1 MKNNFCW
8 LIIVFSMF
16 LIGIFLGEVVVLI
29 RCNEKNSEFLENIN
43 LFKVRWLRW
52 SYGEIG
58 DIKFLEMMILSYD
71 EMFIEFY
78 SDVEDDLIDLN
89 YNMLW
94 YNGLE
99 ILIRLVICDFDDFS
113 IVNGLYFYYVVD
125 FVIIEEFELE
135 FLLLF

>member
-43 LFKVRWLRW
+43 LFKVRWLRR

-78 SDVEDDLIDLN
+78 NDVEEDLIDLN

-99 ILIRLVICDFDDFS
+99 ILIRLVICDFGDFS

>member
-43 LFKVRWLRW
+43 LFKVRWLRR